1 MIEKVQFDIENGLNL
16 RQTCLKP
23 RQITLRLEISEKN
36 FLDHPV
42 LMFPPIKEK

>member
-23 RQITLRLEISEKN
+23 RQITLRLEISETKILN
-36 FLDHPV
+36 VDV
-42 LMFPPIKEK
+42 PPP